1 MKRIFT
7 IAACVLAIALLSG
20 CSKLKKDSDLLIGTW
35 TSTVYYSSSTAEG
48 QTWKNMERLI
58 FKEDGTVSYYDSI
71 EGKIIWTLPFVY
83 SDTNK
88 TLTITDGTK
97 DGKKNDV
104 VYNVLDFQDNL
115 LKIDWKEYIMEYSRR

>member
-7 IAACVLAIALLSG
+7 IAACVLTIALLSG